1 MRSGQDA
8 RAYILAALPTTG
20 RIRLVALRAYYR
32 WCGDGDPTAGL
43 RVLRTK
49 KAPRK
54 PFTDD
59 ELRALV
65 AACRTPRERALILCF
80 VATGARLSEI
90 AGMTTGDLRGDGLML
105 VHGKGAK
112 QRWLVLGKTA
122 YAAIARYL
130 NGREGRVWLADARQ
144 TPARYRGMPMATH
157 GVYELIRRIG
167 ERAGISDRHP
177 HRFRTTFANRFL
189 ESGGDGGAL
198 QILLGH
204 SSLAQT
210 MEYAAYGAAERA
222 LAQQARL
229 SLADRL

>member
-1 MRSGQDA
+1 M
-8 RAYILAALPTTG
+8 TG
-20 RIRLVALRAYYR
+20 RIRLVALRAYFR
-32 WCGDGDPTAGL
+32 WCGNGDPTAGL

-49 KAPRK
+49 RAPRK

-59 ELRALV
+59 ELRALI
-65 AACRTPRERALILCF
+65 AACRTPRERALLLCF
-80 VATGARLSEI
+80 IATGARLAEI
-90 AGMTTGDLRGDGLML
+90 ASMTTDDLRSDGML
-105 VHGKGAK
+105 LIHGKGAK
-112 QRWLVLGKTA
+112 ERWLHLGKAA
-122 YAAIARYL
+122 YRALADYL
-130 NGREGRVWLADARQ
+130 KGREGHVWLADERR
-144 TPARYRGMPMATH
+144 TPPRYRGKPMAAH
-157 GVYELIRRIG
+157 GLYEVIIRISA
-167 ERAGISDRHP
+167 RAGVSDPHP

-222 LAQQARL
+222 LAQQRKL